1 MLTELQKITS
11 QFFDQFRQSEIINT
25 KQLLGNLKLV
35 DMSAHQTEGKF

>member
-35 DMSAHQTEGKF
+35 DMSAHQMERKF